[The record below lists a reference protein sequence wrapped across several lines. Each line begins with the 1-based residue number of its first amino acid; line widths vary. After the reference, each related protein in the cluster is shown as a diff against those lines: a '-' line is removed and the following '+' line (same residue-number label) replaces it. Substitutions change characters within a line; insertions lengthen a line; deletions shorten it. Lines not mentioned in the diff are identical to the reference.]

1 MKTGLITQGSLA
13 LILLVGSALFLVG
26 GRFAPPPANAQAQEV
41 VPVSQKMVARI
52 WHGRVRTERADE
64 YNAYLQKEGIE
75 KIEAIPGN
83 LGAQVLRRTEGK
95 VTEFMVISYWPSRDA
110 IHAFAGTD
118 IEKTHNLPRD
128 KEFLLELEPKVKHFD
143 VVHDSRKPVAANP

>member
-1 MKTGLITQGSLA
+1 MKTDVKRRLSLMLIV
-13 LILLVGSALFLVG
+13 LLSFAVFISSE
-26 GRFAPPPANAQAQEV
+26 RFTPHPVSAQAQV
-41 VPVSQKMVARI
+41 TQPMLQKMVARI
-52 WHGRVRTERADE
+52 WHGRVRTEKADE

-95 VTEFMVISYWPSRDA
+95 VTEFTVISYWPSREA
-110 IHAFAGTD
+110 IHAFAGAD

-128 KEFLLELEPKVKHFD
+128 KEFLLEMEPKVKHFD
-143 VVHDSRKPVAANP
+143 VVHDSRKPVAEKP

>member
-1 MKTGLITQGSLA
+1 MKTGIR
-13 LILLVGSALFLVG
+13 GSAASVLMLVFGFSLFFIAG
-26 GRFAPPPANAQAQEV
+26 KHTPGSTQAPPAAPIAQN
-41 VPVSQKMVARI
+41 KVARI
-52 WHGRVRTERADE
+52 WHGRVRTDRAEE
-64 YNAYLQKEGIE
+64 YSAYLQKEGIE

-110 IHAFAGTD
+110 IRAFAGAN

-128 KEFLLELEPKVKHFD
+128 REFLLEMEPKVKHFD
-143 VVHDSRKPVAANP
+143 VLHESRQALEQKP

>member
-1 MKTGLITQGSLA
+1 MKSNIVARIGFGISLLMCIGMLLMTGRLA
-13 LILLVGSALFLVG
+13 PHAAIAMSQD
-26 GRFAPPPANAQAQEV
+26 AQ
-41 VPVSQKMVARI
+41 PIPQKLVARI

-64 YNAYLQKEGIE
+64 YNAYLQKEGVA

-110 IHAFAGTD
+110 IHAFAGAD
-118 IEKTHNLPRD
+118 IEKTHNLPKD
-128 KEFLLELEPKVKHFD
+128 KEFLLELEPRVRHFD
-143 VVHDSRKPVAANP
+143 VVYDSRKSADKP

>member
-1 MKTGLITQGSLA
+1 MKTSSTARLSLMLIVLVSSA
-13 LILLVGSALFLVG
+13 VFLLT
-26 GRFAPPPANAQAQEV
+26 GRFAPPRANAQTQEAQLA
-41 VPVSQKMVARI
+41 SQKMVARI
-52 WHGRVRTERADE
+52 WHGRVRTEKADE

-83 LGAQVLRRTEGK
+83 LGAQMLRRTDGK
-95 VTEFMVISYWPSRDA
+95 VTEFMVISYWPSREA
-110 IHAFAGTD
+110 IHAFAGAD

-143 VVHDSRKPVAANP
+143 VVHDRRKSAADKP

>member
-1 MKTGLITQGSLA
+1 MKTDVIGRLSLLLIVLVSFA
-13 LILLVGSALFLVG
+13 VFLLT
-26 GRFAPPPANAQAQEV
+26 GRFAPPPAQAQV
-41 VPVSQKMVARI
+41 TQPLSQKMVARI
-52 WHGRVRTERADE
+52 WHGRVRTEKADE
-64 YNAYLQKEGIE
+64 YNTYLQKEGIE

-95 VTEFMVISYWPSRDA
+95 VTEFTVISYWPSRDA

-128 KEFLLELEPKVKHFD
+128 KEFLLDMEPKVKHFD
-143 VVHDSRKPVAANP
+143 VIHDNRKPAAETP